1 MRFVIGGADSGKRDF
16 VRENY
21 GIDEILIADYDSVLT
36 AKAVYGFHIFIK
48 KLMADGKDIVAVIDE
63 ISEKNHDITIVSTEI
78 GYGVVPMDKGD
89 REWQRNSRKNSAVI
103 SRKKRTKSCELYAEW
118 GTELNEDN
126 TYTSWYDGGEFK
138 AKIYRNNGRRFDK
151 YRLSERRLS

>member
-78 GYGVVPMDKGD
+78 GYGVVPMVTENGAKQSEE
-89 REWQRNSRKNSAVI
+89 RAVI

-126 TYTSWYDGGEFK
+126 TYTSRYDGGKFK

>member
-21 GIDEILIADYDSVLT
+21 GIDEILMADYDSVLT

-48 KLMADGKDIVAVIDE
+48 KLMADGKDIVAVIDK
-63 ISEKNHDITIVSTEI
+63 ISEKNHDITIISTEI

-89 REWQRNSRKNSAVI
+89 RDGAKQSEERAVI

-126 TYTSWYDGGEFK
+126 TYTSRYDGGKFK
-138 AKIYRNNGRRFDK
+138 AKIYWNNGRRFDK

>member
-21 GIDEILIADYDSVLT
+21 GIDEILMADYDSVLT

-63 ISEKNHDITIVSTEI
+63 ISEENHDITIISTEI

-89 REWQRNSRKNSAVI
+89 REW
-103 SRKKRTKSCELYAEW
+103 

-126 TYTSWYDGGEFK
+126 TYTSRYDGGKFK
-138 AKIYRNNGRRFDK
+138 AKIYWNNRRRFDK

>member
-21 GIDEILIADYDSVLT
+21 GVDEILMADYDSVLT

-48 KLMADGKDIVAVIDE
+48 KLMVIDE
-63 ISEKNHDITIVSTEI
+63 ISEKNHDITIISTEI

-89 REWQRNSRKNSAVI
+89 REWRETVGRTCCYIA
-103 SRKKRTKSCELYAEW
+103 KKADEVVRVVCGVGNRIK
-118 GTELNEDN
+118 
-126 TYTSWYDGGEFK
+126 
-138 AKIYRNNGRRFDK
+138 
-151 YRLSERRLS
+151 

>member
-78 GYGVVPMDKGD
+78 GYGVVPKVTENGAKQSEE
-89 REWQRNSRKNSAVI
+89 RAVI

-126 TYTSWYDGGEFK
+126 TYTSRYDGGKFK

>member
-36 AKAVYGFHIFIK
+36 AKAVYGFHI
-48 KLMADGKDIVAVIDE
+48 DE
-63 ISEKNHDITIVSTEI
+63 ISEKNHDITIISTEI

-89 REWQRNSRKNSAVI
+89 REWRETVGRTCCYIA
-103 SRKKRTKSCELYAEW
+103 KKADEVVRVVCGVGNRIK
-118 GTELNEDN
+118 
-126 TYTSWYDGGEFK
+126 
-138 AKIYRNNGRRFDK
+138 
-151 YRLSERRLS
+151 

>member
-48 KLMADGKDIVAVIDE
+48 KMMADGKDIVAVVDE
-63 ISEKNHDITIVSTEI
+63 ISEKNHDITIISTEI

-89 REWQRNSRKNSAVI
+89 REWRETVGRTCCYIA
-103 SRKKRTKSCELYAEW
+103 KKADEQ
-118 GTELNEDN
+118 N
-126 TYTSWYDGGEFK
+126 
-138 AKIYRNNGRRFDK
+138 
-151 YRLSERRLS
+151 

>member
-36 AKAVYGFHIFIK
+36 AKVVYGFHIFIK
-48 KLMADGKDIVAVIDE
+48 KLMADGKDIVAVVDE
-63 ISEKNHDITIVSTEI
+63 ISEKNHDITIISTEI

-89 REWQRNSRKNSAVI
+89 REWRETVGRTCCYIA
-103 SRKKRTKSCELYAEW
+103 KKADEVVRVVCGVGNRIK
-118 GTELNEDN
+118 
-126 TYTSWYDGGEFK
+126 
-138 AKIYRNNGRRFDK
+138 
-151 YRLSERRLS
+151 

>member
-21 GIDEILIADYDSVLT
+21 GIDEILMADYDSVLT

-48 KLMADGKDIVAVIDE
+48 KLMTDGKDIVAVIDE
-63 ISEKNHDITIVSTEI
+63 ISEKNHDITIISTEI

-89 REWQRNSRKNSAVI
+89 REWRETVGRTCCYIA
-103 SRKKRTKSCELYAEW
+103 KKADEVVRVVCGV

-126 TYTSWYDGGEFK
+126 TYTSRYDGGKFK
-138 AKIYRNNGRRFDK
+138 AKIYRNNGRRFNK
-151 YRLSERRLS
+151 YRLSER

>member
-21 GIDEILIADYDSVLT
+21 GIDEILMADYDSVLT

-63 ISEKNHDITIVSTEI
+63 ISEENHDIRLFQPKSVTALFLWIKVTEN
-78 GYGVVPMDKGD
+78 GAKQSEE
-89 REWQRNSRKNSAVI
+89 RAVI

-126 TYTSWYDGGEFK
+126 TYTSRYDGGKFK
-138 AKIYRNNGRRFDK
+138 AKIYWNNRRRFDK

>member
-1 MRFVIGGADSGKRDF
+1 MRFVIGGADSGKCDF

-21 GIDEILIADYDSVLT
+21 GIDEILLADYDSVLT
-36 AKAVYGFHIFIK
+36 AKAVYDFYIFIK

-63 ISEKNHDITIVSTEI
+63 ISEKNHDITIISTEI
-78 GYGVVPMDKGD
+78 GYGVVL
-89 REWQRNSRKNSAVI
+89 WRKVTENGAKQSEERAVI

-126 TYTSWYDGGEFK
+126 TYTSRYDGGKFK

>member
-63 ISEKNHDITIVSTEI
+63 ISEKNHDIT
-78 GYGVVPMDKGD
+78 
-89 REWQRNSRKNSAVI
+89 RNSRKNVLLYREKSGR
-103 SRKKRTKSCELYAEW
+103 SRASCMR
-118 GTELNEDN
+118 
-126 TYTSWYDGGEFK
+126 SGEQ
-138 AKIYRNNGRRFDK
+138 N
-151 YRLSERRLS
+151 